1 MSQRTT
7 PGESLESVRRDLA
20 EIDRAIVLL
29 VAARVEAAGHA
40 IRLRTQ
46 NEARVSNPAQEERV
60 IARARAWADQ
70 VGLSPPVVE
79 TIFRAMVEYGKERFR
94 ERNVASAAAQPLREG
109 RVRSNPSSS
118 HRNARRAFRPAT
130 LPST

>member
-7 PGESLESVRRDLA
+7 SSDSLESIRRDLA

-40 IRLRTQ
+40 IRLRT
-46 NEARVSNPAQEERV
+46 EKEGRVSNPAQEGRV
-60 IARARAWADQ
+60 IARARAWAEQ
-70 VGLSPPVVE
+70 VGVSPPVVE
-79 TIFRAMVEYGKERFR
+79 TIFRAMIDYGKERFR
-94 ERNVASAAAQPLREG
+94 ERNLALPAVSLRQDA
-109 RVRSNPSSS
+109 RIRSRPSSS
-118 HRNARRAFRPAT
+118 RRDGRGTFRPAA